1 MIFELQHEEQTVAFF
16 ITKTTKSKAKCLE
29 KKIPGK
35 KRLLESEKYQ
45 VNFEKLLSENWC
57 NREIPIKFVIVG
69 GDDELCKFYF
79 FFHSLFR
86 FLPATSVIQY
96 HDLTVVSCILICCF
110 AVSDIR
116 KSCIVE
122 YAKLTGESSSV
133 YQ

>member
-69 GDDELCKFYF
+69 VMMNSANSTSSFTPYLGFY
-79 FFHSLFR
+79 
-86 FLPATSVIQY
+86 PQQA
-96 HDLTVVSCILICCF
+96 
-110 AVSDIR
+110 
-116 KSCIVE
+116 
-122 YAKLTGESSSV
+122 
-133 YQ
+133 